1 VDDRIPRWMMDRG
14 LREQLDRVLAAS
26 DDDPPPRRPD
36 AERMK
41 EDTATS
47 DRRKR

>member
-36 AERMK
+36 AERIEK
-41 EDTATS
+41 DTATS